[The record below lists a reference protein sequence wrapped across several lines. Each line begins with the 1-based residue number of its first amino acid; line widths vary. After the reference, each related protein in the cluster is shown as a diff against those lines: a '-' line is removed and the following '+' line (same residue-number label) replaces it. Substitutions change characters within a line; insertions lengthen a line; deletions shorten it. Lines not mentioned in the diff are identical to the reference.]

1 MYLTKN
7 SYIKLLVITILV
19 FGITYQAN
27 LNSDDLTRLEYWTNN
42 LRCPVCQGEVL
53 SESPSSFADD
63 MELLIEEQIK
73 SNWTDA
79 EISEYWT
86 ERYGDEIIMNP
97 QRNNKVLYLIPI
109 SLSILFSYIFLR
121 KTLIQT

>member
-7 SYIKLLVITILV
+7 SYIKLLAITILV

-42 LRCPVCQGEVL
+42 LRCPVCQGEVI

-97 QRNNKVLYLIPI
+97 QKNNKVLYLIPI

>member
-19 FGITYQAN
+19 FGITYQVN

-42 LRCPVCQGEVL
+42 LRCPVCQGEVI

-63 MELLIEEQIK
+63 MELLIKEQIN

-79 EISEYWT
+79 EISAYWT
-86 ERYGDEIIMNP
+86 EGYGDEIIMNP
-97 QRNNKVLYLIPI
+97 QRNNRVLYFIPI

-121 KTLIQT
+121 KTLI

>member
-19 FGITYQAN
+19 FGITYQVN
-27 LNSDDLTRLEYWTNN
+27 LNSDDLTRLEYWSNN

-109 SLSILFSYIFLR
+109 SLSILFSYIYLR

>member
-42 LRCPVCQGEVL
+42 LRCPVCQGEVI

-63 MELLIEEQIK
+63 MELLIKEQIN

>member
-19 FGITYQAN
+19 FGITYQVN

-97 QRNNKVLYLIPI
+97 QKNNKVLYLIPI

>member
-19 FGITYQAN
+19 FGITYQVN
-27 LNSDDLTRLEYWTNN
+27 LNSDDLTRLEYWSNN

>member
-19 FGITYQAN
+19 FGITYQVN

-42 LRCPVCQGEVL
+42 LRCPVCQGEVI

>member
-19 FGITYQAN
+19 SGITYQVN

-42 LRCPVCQGEVL
+42 LRCPVCQGEVI

-97 QRNNKVLYLIPI
+97 QKNNKVLYLIPI

>member
-19 FGITYQAN
+19 FGITYQVN
-27 LNSDDLTRLEYWTNN
+27 LNSDDITRLEYWSNN

>member
-19 FGITYQAN
+19 FGITYQVN

-42 LRCPVCQGEVL
+42 LRCPVCQGEVI

-97 QRNNKVLYLIPI
+97 QRNNRVLYFIPI

-121 KTLIQT
+121 KTLI

>member
-7 SYIKLLVITILV
+7 SYIKLFLIAILI
-19 FGITYQAN
+19 FGITYQVN

-42 LRCPVCQGEVL
+42 LRCPVCQGEVI
-53 SESPSSFADD
+53 SDSPSFAED
-63 MELLIEEQIK
+63 MKLLLVEQIN

-97 QRNNKVLYLIPI
+97 HKTNRSLYLIPI

-121 KTLIQT
+121 RL

>member
-19 FGITYQAN
+19 FGITYQVN
-27 LNSDDLTRLEYWTNN
+27 LNSDDLTRLEYWSNN

-97 QRNNKVLYLIPI
+97 QRNNRVLYLIPI

>member
-1 MYLTKN
+1 MYLAKN

-19 FGITYQAN
+19 FGITYQVN

-42 LRCPVCQGEVL
+42 LRCPVCQGEVI

-97 QRNNKVLYLIPI
+97 QKNNKVLYLIPI

>member
-19 FGITYQAN
+19 FGITYQVN

>member
-19 FGITYQAN
+19 FGITYQVN

-42 LRCPVCQGEVL
+42 LRCPVCQGEVI

-63 MELLIEEQIK
+63 MELLIEEQIN

-86 ERYGDEIIMNP
+86 DRYGDEIIMNP
-97 QRNNKVLYLIPI
+97 QRNNRVLYLIPI

>member
-7 SYIKLLVITILV
+7 SYIKLLAITILV

-27 LNSDDLTRLEYWTNN
+27 LNSDDLTRLEYWSNN

>member
-19 FGITYQAN
+19 FGITYQVN

-42 LRCPVCQGEVL
+42 LRCPVCQGEVI

-97 QRNNKVLYLIPI
+97 QKNNKVLYLIPI

>member
-19 FGITYQAN
+19 FGITYQVN

-42 LRCPVCQGEVL
+42 LRCPVCQGEVI

-63 MELLIEEQIK
+63 MKLLIEEQIK

>member
-19 FGITYQAN
+19 FGITYQVN

-42 LRCPVCQGEVL
+42 LRCPVCQGEVI

-63 MELLIEEQIK
+63 MELLIKEQIN

-97 QRNNKVLYLIPI
+97 QKNNKVLYLIPI

>member
-1 MYLTKN
+1 M
-7 SYIKLLVITILV
+7 
-19 FGITYQAN
+19 GITYQAN

-42 LRCPVCQGEVL
+42 LRCPVCQGEVI

>member
-42 LRCPVCQGEVL
+42 LRCPVCQGEVI

>member
-19 FGITYQAN
+19 FGITYQVN
-27 LNSDDLTRLEYWTNN
+27 LNSDDLTRLEYWSNN
-42 LRCPVCQGEVL
+42 LRCPVCQGEVI

>member
-42 LRCPVCQGEVL
+42 LRCPVCQGEVI

-97 QRNNKVLYLIPI
+97 QKNNKVLYLIPI

>member
-7 SYIKLLVITILV
+7 SYIKLLAITILV

-27 LNSDDLTRLEYWTNN
+27 LNSDDLSRLEYWTNN
-42 LRCPVCQGEVL
+42 LRCPVCQGEVI

>member
-7 SYIKLLVITILV
+7 SYIKLLAITILV
-19 FGITYQAN
+19 FGITYQVN

-42 LRCPVCQGEVL
+42 LRCPVCQGEVI

>member
-7 SYIKLLVITILV
+7 SYIKLLAITILV

-42 LRCPVCQGEVL
+42 LRCPVCQGEVI

-63 MELLIEEQIK
+63 MELLIEEQIN
-73 SNWTDA
+73 SNWTDT

>member
-7 SYIKLLVITILV
+7 SYIKLLAITILV

>member
-7 SYIKLLVITILV
+7 SYIKLLVIIILV
-19 FGITYQAN
+19 FGITYQVN
-27 LNSDDLTRLEYWTNN
+27 LNSDDLTRLEYWSNN

>member
-7 SYIKLLVITILV
+7 SYIKLLAITILV

-42 LRCPVCQGEVL
+42 LRCPVCQGEVI

-73 SNWTDA
+73 SNLTDA

>member
-19 FGITYQAN
+19 SGITYQVN

-42 LRCPVCQGEVL
+42 LRCPVCQGEVI

-63 MELLIEEQIK
+63 MELLIEEQIN

-86 ERYGDEIIMNP
+86 DRYGDEIIMNP
-97 QRNNKVLYLIPI
+97 QKNNKVLYLIPI

>member
-19 FGITYQAN
+19 SGITYQVN

-42 LRCPVCQGEVL
+42 LRCPVCQGEVI

-63 MELLIEEQIK
+63 MELLIKEQIN

-97 QRNNKVLYLIPI
+97 QKNNIVLYLIPI

>member
-19 FGITYQAN
+19 FGITYQVN

-42 LRCPVCQGEVL
+42 LRCPVCQGEVI

-97 QRNNKVLYLIPI
+97 QKNNNVLYLIPI

>member
-7 SYIKLLVITILV
+7 SYIKLLAITILV

-42 LRCPVCQGEVL
+42 LRCPVCQGEVI

>member
-7 SYIKLLVITILV
+7 SYIKLLVIIILV
-19 FGITYQAN
+19 FGITYQVN

>member
-19 FGITYQAN
+19 SGITYQVN

-42 LRCPVCQGEVL
+42 LRCPVCQGEVI

-63 MELLIEEQIK
+63 MELLIKEQIN

-97 QRNNKVLYLIPI
+97 QKNNKVLYLIPI

>member
-1 MYLTKN
+1 MYLAKN

-19 FGITYQAN
+19 FGITYQVN

-42 LRCPVCQGEVL
+42 LRCPVCQGEVI

>member
-1 MYLTKN
+1 MYKKYLTFALI
-7 SYIKLLVITILV
+7 SILLLVPL
-19 FGITYQAN
+19 F
-27 LNSDDLTRLEYWTNN
+27 LPDDESRFDEWSKSLL
-42 LRCPVCQGEVL
+42 CPVCQGEVL

>member
-19 FGITYQAN
+19 SGITYQVN

-42 LRCPVCQGEVL
+42 LRCPVCQGEVI

-63 MELLIEEQIK
+63 MELLIKEQIN

-79 EISEYWT
+79 EISAYWT

-97 QRNNKVLYLIPI
+97 QRNNRVLYLIPI